1 MEKGTISIYT
11 IAREAGV
18 SPATVSRVLNGSA
31 KVSEEKRIRV
41 QSLIEKYSFTPNA
54 LARGLSNV
62 ETKVI
67 GLMVSDI
74 RNPFYATLVV
84 ECEKAANERGYLM
97 MLCNSLGSNE
107 MELYYLEKFNSQQ
120 VDAVIQIGG
129 KVDELISDTGYVEH
143 VNKIA
148 SSMPVLING
157 KLDGADCYQVNIDE
171 GQAMELLISFLIR
184 NGHRDIALL
193 GGRDNVKSTVDKRLR
208 YRQMLWKYGIPVN
221 EEYIIDGDS
230 YDIEIGSEAM
240 RQFIREDHPMPTV
253 IIAINDFTAV
263 GVVRTLREAGY
274 QIPEDIS
281 VVSFDNTYIAET
293 CMPRLTCVGYD
304 YRMFGHLLIDTAV
317 RAIRKEEPPRVQM
330 VKSRLVIRDSCKCL
344 ND

>member
-230 YDIEIGSEAM
+230 YDIESGSEAM
-240 RQFIREDHPMPTV
+240 RQFIREEHPMPTV

>member
-230 YDIEIGSEAM
+230 YDIESGTEAM